1 MVIEYLD
8 YLSELGELPV
18 YIIGGVGVAWEPGSN
33 GLAIACTWGSS
44 HPCGNIHN
52 VVVVVVVAVVVVV
65 VVSLHYP
72 WRMIAGEGDGPD
84 GAIEPVRLI
93 GPMRG

>member
-1 MVIEYLD
+1 MVTEYLD
-8 YLSELGELPV
+8 YLWELGELPV

-44 HPCGNIHN
+44 HPCGNIQI
-52 VVVVVVVAVVVVV
+52 VVVVVVVVVR
-65 VVSLHYP
+65 LHHP
-72 WRMIAGEGDGPD
+72 WSMIVGEGDGPD